1 MFIEGKKGQLTIFYK
16 EILIAGYPIGQ
27 MSYHDYQLVANDLII
42 DSMRS
47 HKRNMREQIL
57 AYRTFCNAILF
68 RKLKKNKSTCISE
81 DDYRMFLACSLALVK
96 LKILDEDDIVFISDR
111 KRPKRIFT

>member
-68 RKLKKNKSTCISE
+68 RKLKKKYISE

-111 KRPKRIFT
+111 KRPKRIFTSL

>member
-27 MSYHDYQLVANDLII
+27 MSYHDYQLI

-68 RKLKKNKSTCISE
+68 RKLKKKYISE

-111 KRPKRIFT
+111 KRPKRIFTSL